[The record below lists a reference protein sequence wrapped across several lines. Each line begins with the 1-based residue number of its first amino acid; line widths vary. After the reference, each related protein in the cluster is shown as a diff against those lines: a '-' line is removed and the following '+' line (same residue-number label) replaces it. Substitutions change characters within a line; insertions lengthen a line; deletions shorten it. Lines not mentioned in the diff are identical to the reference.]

1 MPIKMPCKLCK
12 NALGYGL
19 FRGGNFRQDVWFSI
33 LQTMRCLEV
42 ELVDF
47 KINICCKRLHFLN
60 QTIVFVYCPIKEKIP
75 LLTGSRDF
83 YFLQIQL
90 FFLHENLLLSFDVH
104 VYAKKSGGQ
113 VFDIFM
119 TWLFNKW
126 QKPTN
131 IFIKCFFFP
140 HPIPY
145 MCMSKRLKLY
155 I

>member
-1 MPIKMPCKLCK
+1 M
-12 NALGYGL
+12 

-119 TWLFNKW
+119 SWLFNKW

-145 MCMSKRLKLY
+145 ICMSKRLKLY